1 MECRKCHGF
10 MVPEWIPDFSLEESA
25 WRCVNC
31 GLIVDPTI
39 SRNQNLAAVGSGDRY
54 SVSQARAA

>member
-1 MECRKCHGF
+1 
-10 MVPEWIPDFSLEESA
+10 MVEEWVPDFSPEEESA